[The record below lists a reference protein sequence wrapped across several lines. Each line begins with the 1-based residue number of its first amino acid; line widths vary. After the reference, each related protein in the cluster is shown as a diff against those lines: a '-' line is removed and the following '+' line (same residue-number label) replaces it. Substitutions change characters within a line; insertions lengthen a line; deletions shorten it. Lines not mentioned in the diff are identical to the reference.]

1 VVDAFLIV
9 SSLKFREGAF
19 GISVSLSSH
28 SVLFVLFSV
37 SLSTFLNSHVRVVFS
52 QLLFCISTDTVF
64 FLTGTPKTGL
74 AMSAAPGENK
84 CSKYQPTNPFK
95 ALFSSVRFSG
105 ALMRINVVLSLR
117 QQVLKRVLKPQS
129 T

>member
-1 VVDAFLIV
+1 VVDAFLFV

-37 SLSTFLNSHVRVVFS
+37 SFNLHVRVVFS
-52 QLLFCISTDTVF
+52 QLLFCISTEAVF
-64 FLTGTPKTGL
+64 FSTGTHKTGL
-74 AMSAAPGENK
+74 AMSAAAGKNK
-84 CSKYQPTNPFK
+84 CSKYQPTNPFE

-105 ALMRINVVLSLR
+105 AINVVLSLR
-117 QQVLKRVLKPQS
+117 QQVLKQVLKS
-129 T
+129 